1 MENKGPF
8 QVKELKAMTP
18 GRQIFGKFLLLD
30 KIHRKTK
37 DNKDMYNIKI
47 GDATGNMDAVVW
59 ENCPIAGNFEAG
71 AVIGLLGDIGSFNG
85 KTQVTAKRIKVLDED
100 PTPYLPGPAVSLDAL
115 QKHFD
120 QCLQAVTDVYLS
132 ALLQRIFSPSLKEK
146 FYRATAA
153 KSIHHNYGGGLL
165 EHTLEVADLCAQVLG
180 IFPDLNRDLVLTGAL
195 LHDIGKIVELDITV
209 VPQYTIEG
217 RLVGHIVLGAE
228 MIAAQIN
235 TMRQEG
241 IAFPDKLEW
250 MLKHMILS
258 HHGSLEFGSPV
269 VPLFPEALLLHAM
282 DNLDAKMFIFFNKMN
297 ESGGENEFF
306 TNYDSFFAQHF
317 FKYRYLSPD
326 KVEEQQSGE

>member
-18 GRQIFGKFLLLD
+18 GKQIFGKFLLVD
-30 KIHRKTK
+30 KVHRKTK

-47 GDATGNMDAVVW
+47 ADATGNIDAVVW
-59 ENCPIAGNFEAG
+59 ENCPIAGDFSAG

-100 PTPYLPGPAVSLDAL
+100 PAPYMPGPAVSLEAL
-115 QKHFD
+115 QRRLD
-120 QCLQAVTDVYLS
+120 QYIQSVTDVHLS
-132 ALLQRIFSPSLKEK
+132 MLLQRIFTPALKDE
-146 FYRATAA
+146 FYRGTAA
-153 KSIHHNYGGGLL
+153 KSIHHNYSGGLL
-165 EHTLEVADLCAQVLG
+165 EHTVEVADLCIQVLG
-180 IFPDLNRDLVLTGAL
+180 TFPGLNRDLVLTGAL

-228 MIAAQIN
+228 IISAQISA
-235 TMRQEG
+235 MRQEG
-241 IAFPDKLEW
+241 FPFPDKLEW

-269 VPLFPEALLLHAM
+269 VPLFPEALLLHVM

-306 TNYDSFFAQHF
+306 TNYDNFFAQHF

-326 KVEEQQSGE
+326 KVEEE

>member
-30 KIHRKTK
+30 KLHRKTK
-37 DNKDMYNIKI
+37 DNKDMYNIKL
-47 GDATGNMDAVVW
+47 GDVTGNIDAVVW
-59 ENCPIAGNFEAG
+59 ENCPIAGDFAAG

-85 KTQVTAKRIKVLDED
+85 KIQVTAKRIKVLDED
-100 PTPYLPGPAVSLDAL
+100 PAPYLPGPAASLEAL
-115 QKHFD
+115 QKRFE
-120 QCLQAVTDVYLS
+120 QYMQAIKDVHLN
-132 ALLQRIFSPSLKEK
+132 ALLTRIFTPALKDK
-146 FYRATAA
+146 FYKATAA

-165 EHTLEVADLCAQVLG
+165 EHTLEVADLCSQTLG
-180 IFPDLNRDLVLTGAL
+180 IFPELNRDLVLTGAL
-195 LHDIGKIVELDITV
+195 LHDVGKIVELDITV

-217 RLVGHIVLGAE
+217 RLVGHIVLGTE
-228 MIAAQIN
+228 MIANQIGA
-235 TMRQEG
+235 MRQEG

-269 VPLFPEALLLHAM
+269 IPLFPEALLLHAM
-282 DNLDAKMFIFFNKMN
+282 DNLDAKMFIFFNKIN

-326 KVEEQQSGE
+326 QAED